1 MASREDDVSA
11 GVDPAALDLGHL
23 ALFVGQAFAEAV
35 QEALTQ
41 QGFAGLRFSHGFVFQ
56 HLIAEERT
64 VTELAARME
73 VTQQAASKVVAE
85 LEALGYLERVAD
97 GADARVRRIRLTK
110 RGRGAVAASRKAR
123 AALMRKLEARHGK
136 GAIDASRA
144 TLAAVLGDLGGA
156 AAVRTRR
163 VRMPR

>member
-1 MASREDDVSA
+1 MTTRAHRPDEELEPS
-11 GVDPAALDLGHL
+11 ALDLGYL
-23 ALFVGQAFAEAV
+23 ALFVGYAFADAVEA
-35 QEALTQ
+35 ALAAE
-41 QGFAGLRFSHGFVFQ
+41 GFRGVRFSHGFVFQ
-56 HLIAEERT
+56 HLIEEERT

-97 GADARVRRIRLTK
+97 GADARVRRVRLTK

-136 GAIDASRA
+136 SAIDAARV
-144 TLAAVLGDLGGA
+144 TLAAVLEDLGGA
-156 AAVRTRR
+156 AAVRARR